1 MFSALLKMM
10 NHRIQ
15 RVVVTANGDPI
26 GVLEQIDI
34 LAFLSNHSHLIAEK
48 LEVATNL
55 DALTQVASQMNH
67 TISALYANGMQA
79 KQLAQLMQV
88 LNSRLFEKA
97 WQMIAPANLVANTC
111 LVVMGSEGR
120 GEQVLKTDQDN
131 ALIVRDG
138 IDMQMVWPYAKRFSD
153 ILAEFGYP
161 PCLGKIMVNNPL
173 WCQSVSDFKQ
183 TVGSWCKNPTPDHM
197 MNLAIFMDANPSAV
211 MRRCLK
217 RYART

>member
-26 GVLEQIDI
+26 GVLEKIDI

-55 DALTQVASQMNH
+55 DALTQVTSQMNH

-97 WQMIAPANLVANTC
+97 WQMIAPVNLVANTC

-131 ALIVRDG
+131 ALI
-138 IDMQMVWPYAKRFSD
+138 
-153 ILAEFGYP
+153 L
-161 PCLGKIMVNNPL
+161 
-173 WCQSVSDFKQ
+173 SVMALI
-183 TVGSWCKNPTPDHM
+183 CK
-197 MNLAIFMDANPSAV
+197 
-211 MRRCLK
+211 
-217 RYART
+217 

>member
-26 GVLEQIDI
+26 GVLKQIDI

-131 ALIVRDG
+131 ALILSVMALICRWCG
-138 IDMQMVWPYAKRFSD
+138 LMPSVFLAFWRNLD
-153 ILAEFGYP
+153 IHLA
-161 PCLGKIMVNNPL
+161 
-173 WCQSVSDFKQ
+173 
-183 TVGSWCKNPTPDHM
+183 
-197 MNLAIFMDANPSAV
+197 
-211 MRRCLK
+211 
-217 RYART
+217 

>member
-15 RVVVTANGDPI
+15 RVVVTANSDPI

-97 WQMIAPANLVANTC
+97 WQMIAPVNLVANTC

-131 ALIVRDG
+131 ALI
-138 IDMQMVWPYAKRFSD
+138 
-153 ILAEFGYP
+153 L
-161 PCLGKIMVNNPL
+161 
-173 WCQSVSDFKQ
+173 SVMALI
-183 TVGSWCKNPTPDHM
+183 CK
-197 MNLAIFMDANPSAV
+197 
-211 MRRCLK
+211 
-217 RYART
+217 

>member
-1 MFSALLKMM
+1 M
-10 NHRIQ
+10 I
-15 RVVVTANGDPI
+15 I

-67 TISALYANGMQA
+67 TISVLYANGMQA

-131 ALIVRDG
+131 ALI
-138 IDMQMVWPYAKRFSD
+138 
-153 ILAEFGYP
+153 L
-161 PCLGKIMVNNPL
+161 
-173 WCQSVSDFKQ
+173 SVMALI
-183 TVGSWCKNPTPDHM
+183 CK
-197 MNLAIFMDANPSAV
+197 
-211 MRRCLK
+211 
-217 RYART
+217 

>member
-1 MFSALLKMM
+1 MPSFTHQARLTPMMPHICGHIFDLVCANADDFMFSALLKMM

-97 WQMIAPANLVANTC
+97 
-111 LVVMGSEGR
+111 
-120 GEQVLKTDQDN
+120 
-131 ALIVRDG
+131 
-138 IDMQMVWPYAKRFSD
+138 
-153 ILAEFGYP
+153 
-161 PCLGKIMVNNPL
+161 
-173 WCQSVSDFKQ
+173 
-183 TVGSWCKNPTPDHM
+183 CK
-197 MNLAIFMDANPSAV
+197 
-211 MRRCLK
+211 
-217 RYART
+217 